1 LFFGESMNFS
11 AIENNLIFHSYF
23 SKEALDKAVIQ
34 GPDWDK
40 L

>member
-1 LFFGESMNFS
+1 MNFS
-11 AIENNLIFHSYF
+11 AIENLIFHSYF

-40 L
+40 S